1 MNPISLLLLI
11 IIHKSPPIYTSLKH
25 IINVV
30 KLIVP
35 KTIYL
40 VNSIVHISIIVPCV
54 LEGNSA
60 IRISL

>member
-11 IIHKSPPIYTSLKH
+11 IIHKESPIPAILKH
-25 IINVV
+25 IIHVV

-54 LEGNSA
+54 LEGSPA

>member
-30 KLIVP
+30 ELIVP
-35 KTIYL
+35 KKDL
-40 VNSIVHISIIVPCV
+40 PCQ
-54 LEGNSA
+54 
-60 IRISL
+60 